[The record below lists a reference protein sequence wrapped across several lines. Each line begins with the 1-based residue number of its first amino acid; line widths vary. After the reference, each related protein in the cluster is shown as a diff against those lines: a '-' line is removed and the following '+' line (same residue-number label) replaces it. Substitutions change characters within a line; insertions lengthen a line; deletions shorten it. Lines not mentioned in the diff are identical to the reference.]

1 MPKLL
6 TIATV
11 PETLTGFL
19 MPFTNYFRA
28 QGWRVDGIAQKI
40 SADPQSVAVFDHV
53 WDVEWSRNPLDPK
66 NLIIAVPR
74 IQELVA
80 RENYDIVHVHTPVA
94 AFVTRY
100 ALRNWPKTKKT
111 QIIYTAHG
119 FHFHQQGNWLANQI
133 FLVLEKLS
141 GNWTDYLI
149 VINREDELA
158 AQKYQ
163 ILPRDRIFYTPGI
176 GLDTDYYHPKQ
187 VSPIA
192 VAAVRAELG
201 LTPQDSLLLCVAEF
215 TPNKRH
221 RDQLQALKKLNRS
234 DIHLAFAGNGQ
245 IKSQTESLAAQLG
258 LAKQV
263 HFLGFRSDI
272 PVLIRA
278 SRATLLTSQ
287 REGLPRSIMEALCL
301 ATPVIGTKIRGI
313 NDLLADNC
321 GLLVE
326 VGDIDAL
333 AQAMAWIVDNPDSAI
348 QMGQRGQSKI
358 AEYDINKIVQLY
370 AKLYDRALNN
380 NTKNSINLNNCQK
393 HGENFIY

>member
-6 TIATV
+6 TVATV
-11 PETLTGFL
+11 TETLTGFL

-28 QGWRVDGIAQKI
+28 QGWRVDGIAHKI
-40 SADPQSVAVFDHV
+40 SADPQSVAVFDRV
-53 WDVEWSRNPLDPK
+53 WDVEWSRNPIDLK

-74 IQELVA
+74 IQEIVA

-100 ALRNWPKTKKT
+100 ALRNWPKTKKP

-119 FHFHQQGNWLANQI
+119 FHFHQRGNWLTNQI
-133 FLVLEKLS
+133 FLALEKLS
-141 GNWTDYLI
+141 GSWTDYLI
-149 VINREDELA
+149 VINQEDKLA

-163 ILPRDRIFYTPGI
+163 ILTRDRIYYTPGI
-176 GLDTDYYHPKQ
+176 GLDTDYYHPKR
-187 VSPIA
+187 VSPVA
-192 VAAVRAELG
+192 VASVREELN

-221 RDQLQALKKLNRS
+221 CDQLQALKKLNRS

-245 IKSQTESLAAQLG
+245 TKSQTERLATKLG
-258 LAKQV
+258 LEKQV

-272 PVLIRA
+272 PILICA
-278 SRATLLTSQ
+278 SNATLLTSQ

-313 NDLLADNC
+313 QDLLANNC
-321 GLLVE
+321 GLLLE
-326 VGDIDAL
+326 VGDLEGL
-333 AQAMAWIVDNPDSAI
+333 AQAMAWMADHPDEAQ
-348 QMGQRGQSKI
+348 QMGQRGQAKM
-358 AEYDINKIVQLY
+358 ANYDLHKIVQLY
-370 AKLYDRALNN
+370 AELYDQALNQ
-380 NTKNSINLNNCQK
+380 KKSKIDLNNFK
-393 HGENFIY
+393 AI

>member
-11 PETLTGFL
+11 PGTLTGFL
-19 MPFTNYFRA
+19 MPFTAYFRS
-28 QGWRVDGIAQKI
+28 QGWRVDGIADKI
-40 SADPQSVAVFDHV
+40 SADPQSIAIFDHV

-66 NLIIAVPR
+66 NLILAVPR
-74 IQELVA
+74 IQEIVA
-80 RENYDIVHVHTPVA
+80 SENYDIVHVHTPVA

-100 ALRNWPKTKKT
+100 ALRNWPKTKKP

-119 FHFHQQGNWLANQI
+119 FHFHQGGNWLTNQI
-133 FLVLEKLS
+133 FLALEKLS

-149 VINREDELA
+149 VINKEDELA
-158 AQKYQ
+158 AQKYN
-163 ILPRDRIFYTPGI
+163 ILPRDRIYYTPGI
-176 GLDTDYYHPKQ
+176 GLDTDHYHPQ
-187 VSPIA
+187 RVSPVA
-192 VAAVRAELG
+192 VASVREELG

-245 IKSQTESLAAQLG
+245 IKSQTERLAAHLG
-258 LAKQV
+258 LEKQV

-278 SRATLLTSQ
+278 SIATLLTSQ

-313 NDLLADNC
+313 QDLLADNC
-321 GLLVE
+321 GLLVD
-326 VGDIDAL
+326 VGDIEKL
-333 AQAMAWIVDNPDSAI
+333 AQAMAWMADNLDEAQ
-348 QMGQRGQSKI
+348 QMGQRGQAKM
-358 AEYDINKIVQLY
+358 AHYDIQQIIDRY
-370 AKLYDRALNN
+370 ADVYSLAL
-380 NTKNSINLNNCQK
+380 KQDPNCQ
-393 HGENFIY
+393 

>member
-19 MPFTNYFRA
+19 IPFTAYFRA
-28 QGWRVDGIAQKI
+28 QGWRVEGIAHKI
-40 SADPQSVAVFDHV
+40 SADPQSVAVFDRV

-66 NLIIAVPR
+66 NLILAVPR
-74 IQELVA
+74 IQEIVA
-80 RENYDIVHVHTPVA
+80 SENYDIVHVHTPVA

-100 ALRNWPKTKKT
+100 ALRNWPKTKKP

-119 FHFHQQGNWLANQI
+119 FHFHQRGNWLTNQI

-149 VINREDELA
+149 VINKEDELA
-158 AQKYQ
+158 AQKYN
-163 ILPRDRIFYTPGI
+163 ILPRDRLYYTPGI
-176 GLDTDYYHPKQ
+176 GLDTDYYHPQ
-187 VSPIA
+187 RVSSVA
-192 VAAVRAELG
+192 VAAVREELG

-221 RDQLQALKKLNRS
+221 CDQLQALKKLNRS

-245 IKSQTESLAAQLG
+245 IKSQTERLAAKLG
-258 LAKQV
+258 LEKQV

-278 SRATLLTSQ
+278 SSATLLTSQ

-313 NDLLADNC
+313 QDLLADNC

-326 VGDIDAL
+326 VGDPEGL
-333 AQAMAWIVDNPDSAI
+333 AQAMAWMVDHPDEAQ
-348 QMGQRGQSKI
+348 QMGQRGHAKM
-358 AEYDINKIVQLY
+358 ALYDIQQVIDQYVDIY
-370 AKLYDRALNN
+370 SMALKKDTNR
-380 NTKNSINLNNCQK
+380 
-393 HGENFIY
+393 E

>member
-19 MPFTNYFRA
+19 IPFAAYFRA
-28 QGWRVDGIAQKI
+28 QGWRVEGIAHKI
-40 SADPQSVAVFDHV
+40 SADPQSVAVFDRV

-66 NLIIAVPR
+66 NLILAVPR
-74 IQELVA
+74 IQEIVA
-80 RENYDIVHVHTPVA
+80 SENYDIVHVHTPVA

-100 ALRNWPKTKKT
+100 ALRNWPKTKKP

-119 FHFHQQGNWLANQI
+119 FHFHQKGNWLTNQI

-149 VINREDELA
+149 VINKEDELA

-163 ILPRDRIFYTPGI
+163 ILPRDRIYYTPGI
-176 GLDTDYYHPKQ
+176 GLDTDYYHPQQ
-187 VSPIA
+187 VSSVA
-192 VAAVRAELG
+192 VAAVREELG

-221 RDQLQALKKLNRS
+221 CDQLQALKKLNRS

-245 IKSQTESLAAQLG
+245 IKSQTERLAVKLG

-278 SRATLLTSQ
+278 SSATLLTSQ

-313 NDLLADNC
+313 QDLLADNC
-321 GLLVE
+321 GLLVD
-326 VGDIDAL
+326 VGDPEGL
-333 AQAMAWIVDNPDSAI
+333 AQAMAWMADHPDEAR
-348 QMGQRGQSKI
+348 QMGQRGHAKM
-358 AEYDINKIVQLY
+358 ALYDIQQVIDQYVDIY
-370 AKLYDRALNN
+370 SIAL
-380 NTKNSINLNNCQK
+380 KKRYQPLM
-393 HGENFIY
+393 IY